1 MMVAYENDELVS
13 SSELAKKFGSY
24 LAKIKDHSVE
34 KLAVL
39 KNNRI
44 EAVVVSK
51 EEYEKMQE
59 ALKLQEAEAFR
70 EDVFRALDEAEAIK
84 NGKKKAH
91 PIDTLWDA
99 L

>member
-1 MMVAYENDELVS
+1 MVAYENDELVS

-59 ALKLQEAEAFR
+59 ALKRQEAEAFR
-70 EDVFRALDEAEAIK
+70 EDVFQALDELEVIK
-84 NGKKKAH
+84 KGKKKAH

>member
-1 MMVAYENDELVS
+1 MVAYENDELVS

-59 ALKLQEAEAFR
+59 ALKRQEAEAFR
-70 EDVFRALDEAEAIK
+70 EDVFQALDELEAIK
-84 NGKKKAH
+84 KGKKKAH